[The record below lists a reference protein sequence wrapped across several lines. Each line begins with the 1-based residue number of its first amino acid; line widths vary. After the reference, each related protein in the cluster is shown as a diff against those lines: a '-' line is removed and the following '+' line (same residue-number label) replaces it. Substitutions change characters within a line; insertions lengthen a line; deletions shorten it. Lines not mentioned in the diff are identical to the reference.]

1 MSKTIESLTV
11 GKDVNQS
18 KTVITNNIH
27 VGQKESSV
35 VPSIY
40 IPPNPYE
47 NATSQVFTSAEFLEK
62 FTKIVV
68 QLLTIQDLKLI
79 AQLVDLSGK
88 IIFNVEELRELI
100 TLFLGCN
107 INEVTI
113 NLLPYEPHGCF
124 GKVSPYR
131 FIENIKIGQRDFKLL
146 FNQHY
151 NYLKD
156 EFIISLEKVLS
167 IL

>member
-1 MSKTIESLTV
+1 MSKTIESLTL

-27 VGQKESSV
+27 VNQKENQNT
-35 VPSIY
+35 PSLF

-47 NATSQVFTSAEFLEK
+47 NTTVQLFTPAEFLEK

-68 QLLTIQDLKLI
+68 QLLTINDLKLI
-79 AQLVDLSGK
+79 GQLVDLTGK
-88 IIFNVEELRELI
+88 IIFNAEELRELI
-100 TLFLGCN
+100 SLFLGCN
-107 INEVTI
+107 INDVTI
-113 NLLPYEPHGCF
+113 NLLPFEPHGCF
-124 GKVSPYR
+124 GKISPYR
-131 FIENIKIGQRDFKLL
+131 FIENIKIQQRDFKLL

-156 EFIISLEKVLS
+156 EFKISLEKV
-167 IL
+167 ICI

>member
-1 MSKTIESLTV
+1 MSKTLESLTV

-18 KTVITNNIH
+18 KTIITNNINLNS
-27 VGQKESSV
+27 KEENHQ
-35 VPSIY
+35 PSLY

-47 NATSQVFTSAEFLEK
+47 NSTAQVFTSSEFLEK

-88 IIFNVEELRELI
+88 IIFNVDELRELI
-100 TLFLGCN
+100 ALFLGCP
-107 INEVTI
+107 IDDITI

-131 FIENIKIGQRDFKLL
+131 FIENIKIQQRDFKLL

-156 EFIISLEKVLS
+156 EFKISLEKVLS
-167 IL
+167 I